1 VNNKFTIGNTSES
14 FDKYNDFVDG
24 QSPKIGV
31 FEIGIVADY
40 THKQRTGLIRHGDTL
55 LPFKNVTT
63 IALQV
68 TDKVILGYA
77 SGARE
82 MICIGLYETDIN
94 KSLIYYTPA
103 FTATGLAF
111 SGANNTYPTSG
122 SYYSRNG
129 NIVSFA
135 IKISMAT
142 VTNFGTGQYKTEL
155 PFPPLDGIYNH
166 FTGWIFLDKTADPD
180 LSEHSIINADHRD
193 SGTRILDLHWLGAA
207 SANPKQIKEEIFK
220 QGSPSTL
227 TTNTEVYINGTYLV
241 GE

>member
-1 VNNKFTIGNTSES
+1 MNNKFSINNTSES
-14 FDKYNDFVDG
+14 FNTYNDFVDG

-40 THKQRTGLIRHGDTL
+40 KHKQRTGLVRRNGIL
-55 LPFKNVTT
+55 APFRNVTN
-63 IALQV
+63 IALQA

-77 SGARE
+77 NGADE

-94 KSLIYYTPA
+94 KGLVYYVPTL
-103 FTATGLAF
+103 TATGLAF
-111 SGANNTYPTSG
+111 SGTQNTYPTSG

-142 VTNFGTGQYKTEL
+142 VTNFGTGQYKVEL
-155 PFPPLDGIYNH
+155 PFSPIDGVFNH
-166 FTGWIFLDKTADPD
+166 FPGWIWVNKNADPD
-180 LSEHSIINADHRD
+180 LSEHAIISADHKN
-193 SGTRILDLHWLGAA
+193 SGSRILDLHWLAA
-207 SANPKQIKEEIFK
+207 APAIPKPVIEQQFK
-220 QGSPSTL
+220 QGSPYTL
-227 TTNTEVYINGTYLV
+227 TTSSEIYINGTYLV